1 MKNRD
6 SGNMEIILKCV
17 WVDIFNRAIKKSG
30 RKVVGI
36 YWDQL
41 MIKFVFV
48 LAKIENW
55 RISLQIRGF
64 IWPETD
70 ILAGRYLLK

>member
-17 WVDIFNRAIKKSG
+17 WVDIFNRATKKSG

-48 LAKIENW
+48 LAKIEN
-55 RISLQIRGF
+55 
-64 IWPETD
+64 
-70 ILAGRYLLK
+70 